1 MHLAKS
7 EERKFTAVLTK
18 EGKWYVSYNP
28 ETGVA
33 SQGRTR
39 ESAIRNL
46 KEAVELYLE
55 DDQITLPEGRETAEF
70 RAKVK
75 IHA

>member
-1 MHLAKS
+1 MAKFEQKKMS
-7 EERKFTAVLTK
+7 AIIMKD
-18 EGKWYVSYNP
+18 GKWYTSYSP

-39 ESAIRNL
+39 SSAIKNL

-55 DDQITLPEGRETAEF
+55 DDEIGLPQKTEIAEF
-70 RAKVK
+70 KAKVRA
-75 IHA
+75 HA